1 MQLSS
6 KGEFSIFLYSFGKN
20 WNTYCISVCTVP
32 VPYHVPN
39 AGIRLFSDCPV
50 LKKHIFGIGPDPRA
64 GRRGV
69 VRGHLIFREWGERSE
84 PTGHELHKK
93 MIGMIIDLLPHPPA
107 CLHGAGATIPRPSDG
122 PMSGRPDK
130 LLHNIIYTLP
140 TSLWYRDRRNTA
152 QLKTRQKYFKVVSH
166 FFYKNGSV

>member
-1 MQLSS
+1 MYY
-6 KGEFSIFLYSFGKN
+6 LYHIMSQMPESGYFP
-20 WNTYCISVCTVP
+20 TVQF
-32 VPYHVPN
+32 Y
-39 AGIRLFSDCPV
+39 
-50 LKKHIFGIGPDPRA
+50 KKHIFVIYMLRGISACNPDISTHPKTPETSGIGPDPRA

-69 VRGHLIFREWGERSE
+69 VRGLLISREWGERSE
-84 PTGHELHKK
+84 PTGHELNKK

-107 CLHGAGATIPRPSDG
+107 CHHGAGATIPRPSDG
-122 PMSGRPDK
+122 LMSGRPDK
-130 LLHNIIYTLP
+130 LLHNIIWYTLP